1 VSAQAGSKPTLAR
14 ASEAVPRLV
23 DAWNRGDARAF
34 GSAFTPAALYV
45 TGAGQHIR
53 GRESIAA
60 LVDTGRDPSSIAL
73 VEGPLAELGETTA
86 TVRFG
91 WSTAGDDTLARRGTI
106 TCTLAWQGTGWL
118 IDALHNEESG

>member
-1 VSAQAGSKPTLAR
+1 VSAQAGSKPTVAR
-14 ASEAVPRLV
+14 ASEAIRRLV
-23 DAWNRGDARAF
+23 DAWNRRDAQAF

-45 TGAGQHIR
+45 TGAGQHTR

-60 LVDTGRDPSSIAL
+60 LVDTGRDPSSIA
-73 VEGPLAELGETTA
+73 VVSGPFVELGETTA

-91 WSTAGDDTLARRGTI
+91 WSTRGKGSVSRRGTI
-106 TCTLAWQGTGWL
+106 TCTLAWQGTSWL